1 MSPYFLQQ
9 PKFLLENNSESNDND
24 DNYDMKDNELNLTN
38 RNDEASNNSEE
49 EDYREQN
56 PIQAAVRLPDRT
68 AEAIENEVA
77 RAHDLVDLEL
87 SGHGFKRSP
96 QAAGVLAH
104 SQRRGSFYTNMP
116 PGIKS
121 AIVAS
126 ATIVLTA
133 LITFMVIFGVCKW
146 KQRRHRMTNIM
157 KSYNAMKSK
166 LPTIAAATSSSAALS
181 ANGGTNPNSRRSSFR
196 EMQDLLGGSGLSVAA
211 TITTTSTGVPN
222 TPIHTTKTSSNPLNA
237 TAQQTTTLMAAAGGQ
252 CSKNLNSSYGHSAN
266 NSNSGSSNNSN
277 SNSCGIRPLQR
288 QSSLLFQRSFNHN
301 INNSNSNSNN
311 NEKPTNLSILSG
323 CNLLDL
329 KRNSKMSG
337 STTSLSFSLTS
348 GHNISNSHI
357 NTMDANSPEV
367 QEYLFDTLRNSF

>member
-1 MSPYFLQQ
+1 M
-9 PKFLLENNSESNDND
+9 LLENNSENNDND
-24 DNYDMKDNELNLTN
+24 DEDVYDIKENELTIIG
-38 RNDEASNNSEE
+38 RDEDEDVDSED
-49 EDYREQN
+49 DYQAQN
-56 PIQAAVRLPDRT
+56 PIQAAVRIPDRT

-96 QAAGVLAH
+96 QAAGALAH
-104 SQRRGSFYTNMP
+104 SHRHGSFYTNMP

-133 LITFMVIFGVCKW
+133 LVTFMVIFAVCKW
-146 KQRRHRMTNIM
+146 KQRRHRMTNII

-166 LPTIAAATSSSAALS
+166 LPTIATTSTGPVVNAAS
-181 ANGGTNPNSRRSSFR
+181 NTNSNSRRSSFR

-222 TPIHTTKTSSNPLNA
+222 TPIHTSTTSSPPVNNS
-237 TAQQTTTLMAAAGGQ
+237 QTTTMLTDH
-252 CSKNLNSSYGHSAN
+252 CSKNN
-266 NSNSGSSNNSN
+266 NIYSSNN
-277 SNSCGIRPLQR
+277 CGLRPLQR
-288 QSSLLFQRSFNHN
+288 QSSLLFQRSSFDP
-301 INNSNSNSNN
+301 NSNSNN
-311 NEKPTNLSILSG
+311 NDKTTNLSILGG

-329 KRNSKMSG
+329 KRNNKMGG